1 MPLFQNTVCDILNHK
16 ASHIYRVFRRGI
28 RRCVGQIQILQFR
41 GFHSCPDSGGQHIN
55 ALIHTFIAYD
65 LRTQQAISRL
75 FKDHLH
81 CHDFPAGVVTCM
93 AHGRQDNRINIQP
106 CFSGVGL
113 IYAGSSGSHAKDLD
127 DTAALGAGIMAVSAT
142 DVVRSDSSLFIGRA
156 SQRDQSILPGDEVL
170 HLHRIAHGIDVGNR
184 GFHSVIDHN
193 TAFNAQF
200 QPGILCKGG
209 FGRNTNGQDYH
220 IRMERLFVFQQ
231 HIHAAV
237 PFLKPFY
244 GMTKC
249 QLYTVLAHF
258 IMDERSHIGIK
269 GIHKLFWTL
278 DNGDIHP
285 QLSQVFCQ
293 LQSNEATTCQYSG
306 FGMVCIDVILDAEG
320 IFNSAQGKQLIKTY
334 TGKPGLGRLGSGRE
348 NQLVIALLE
357 LLTGFQI
364 FHGNFFFFGMDSR
377 DLMAHLHVY
386 MEPGEE
392 AFRGL
397 EGQIRPIGNHI
408 TDIVWQTTVGI
419 GDIPRALKNYDFCLL
434 IQSANTGGSGSTAC
448 HTAYNDNFHIIVP
461 PFLHKRKFRL
471 CFSRWYNPSASK

>member
-16 ASHIYRVFRRGI
+16 ASHIYRIFRRGV

-55 ALIHTFIAYD
+55 SLIHTFIAYD
-65 LRTQQAISRL
+65 LRAQQAISRL

-170 HLHRIAHGIDVGNR
+170 HLHRIAHGIDVGNG

-193 TAFNAQF
+193 TSFNAQF

-249 QLYTVLAHF
+249 QLHAVPAHF
-258 IMDERSHIGIK
+258 TVDESCHIRVEGV
-269 GIHKLFWTL
+269 HQLFGPL
-278 DNGDIHP
+278 DDGDFHP
-285 QLSQVFCQ
+285 QLPQVLRK
-293 LQSNEATTCQYSG
+293 LQTDEAAARQHSG
-306 FGMVCIDVILDAEG
+306 LGMVFADVRLDAERVLHG
-320 IFNSAQGKQLIKTY
+320 AQGKQLVEAH
-334 TGKPGLGRLGSGRE
+334 TGEPGLGGLGAGRE
-348 NQLVIALLE
+348 DQLVVAFLKYLP
-357 LLTGFQI
+357 GFQI
-364 FHGNFFFFGMDSR
+364 GHGDRLLVGMNGS
-377 DLMAHLHVY
+377 DLVAHTHGD
-386 MEPGEE
+386 PKAGEE
-392 AFRGL
+392 ALRRL
-397 EGQIRPIGNHI
+397 EGQLLGILNDPTNVIG
-408 TDIVWQTTVGI
+408 QTAVGV
-419 GDIPRALKNYDFCLL
+419 GDEPGPLKHHDLRLL
-434 IQSANTGGSGSTAC
+434 VQSANAGRSSSAAC
-448 HTAYNDNFHIIVP
+448 HAAHDDNLHINAP
-461 PFLHKRKFRL
+461 PFLHKRRCRRYF
-471 CFSRWYNPSASK
+471 